1 MIIAGVIN
9 LATIAKIGGSFLA
22 MLVIIACFVQGAKEN
37 SKQHGNGGSNSASKS
52 SSTTDTKKEG

>member
-52 SSTTDTKKEG
+52 SSTNDTKKEG